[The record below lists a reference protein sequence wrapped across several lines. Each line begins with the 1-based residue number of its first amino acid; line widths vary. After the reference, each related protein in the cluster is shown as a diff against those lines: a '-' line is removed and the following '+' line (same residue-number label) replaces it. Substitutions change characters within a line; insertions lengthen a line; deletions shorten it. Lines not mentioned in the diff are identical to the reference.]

1 MSEFAEQAV
10 AGALLIDASCY
21 EAIRTIVRPMDFC
34 SAPCAAIMRA
44 AGRLNE
50 AGKTVDPVTIQQ
62 DAAEHGDQL
71 DSKYLVQL
79 MEITPTAANA
89 AEYAK
94 AVRDAST
101 RRAVL
106 AAAEQMAD
114 QARNKEVPVTA
125 LVANAIGDLQ
135 KIDTAGTKLLLSSE
149 ETANELLDYRDWVD
163 EGKGTAV
170 STGFKKLDK
179 LLGGGMIAEG
189 LYILAA
195 RPGVGKTTIGM
206 KIADYVAKSRG
217 VLFVTLEMSR
227 VQLMARR
234 VADRTG
240 AKISQIL
247 NGKLTNE
254 QQTEVCQ
261 ALSEIAT
268 TRLFVNFAPTATV
281 SDVHLMARMVPEL
294 GLIVVDYL
302 GLLAAENKKASIYEK
317 VTENSNALKRL
328 ARSTG
333 VPVLCLAQLNRESE
347 GRKDHRPTMADLRD
361 SGAIEQD
368 ADGIILLHRPALY
381 WPRDK
386 RPKANEAELM
396 ELDLAKNRHGPT
408 GGINLDFY
416 GCNGRIREG

>member
-21 EAIRTIVRPMDFC
+21 EAIRAVIRPMDFC

-44 AGRLNE
+44 AARLSE

-62 DAAEHGDQL
+62 DAAEHGDAL

-79 MEITPTAANA
+79 MDVTPTAANA
-89 AEYAK
+89 VEYAR

-114 QARNKEVPVTA
+114 QARGKEIPVTA
-125 LVANAIGDLQ
+125 LLANAIGNLQ
-135 KIDTAGTKLLLSSE
+135 KIDTAGTKLLMSSE
-149 ETANELLDYRDWVD
+149 ETANELLDYRDRVD
-163 EGKGTAV
+163 EGKGAAV

-234 VADRTG
+234 IADRTG
-240 AKISQIL
+240 GGISKIL
-247 NGKLTNE
+247 NGHLTEE
-254 QQTEVCQ
+254 QQVDTCK
-261 ALSEIAT
+261 ALSEIART
-268 TRLFVNFAPTATV
+268 KLYVNFAPTATV
-281 SDVHLMARMVPEL
+281 SDVHLMARMVPDL

-368 ADGIILLHRPALY
+368 ADGVILLHRPAMY

-386 RPKANEAELM
+386 RPKASEAELM

-416 GCNGRIREG
+416 GCNGRIRE